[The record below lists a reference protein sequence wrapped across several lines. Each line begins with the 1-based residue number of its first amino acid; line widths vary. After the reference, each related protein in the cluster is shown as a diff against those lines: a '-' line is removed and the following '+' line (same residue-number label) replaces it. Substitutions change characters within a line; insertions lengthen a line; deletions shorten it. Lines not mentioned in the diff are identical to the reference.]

1 MSPTDADS
9 RIRPA
14 SRTDIPAIV
23 EIHNSSVD
31 EGADLGFSSGRD
43 FSTFADPAR
52 LSAAWQDP
60 NRVGDEE
67 ILVAELGGLVVA
79 YVTLEDRGAAR
90 ELVNIDVA
98 RDRQGQ
104 GIGTRLVRAVED
116 RARAEGKVAVTL
128 GTSRNAAGVAWS
140 SFPWWRRLGYHVT
153 HEEENAWTRAIG
165 PGAREIRMRKDLTP
179 TGRVELREVEAGDL
193 PVFFEH
199 QQDPIAVRMAAFT
212 PKDPSDREAFQ
223 AHWARILADPTITMK
238 TVLLDGRVV
247 GHVGS
252 FVDRDVGLREVTYW
266 IGREDW
272 GRGLATLALS
282 EFLRQVQTRPI
293 YARAAADNVASI
305 RVLEKC
311 GFRPAGRSRAFAHAR
326 KAETDEVLLRLE
338 APPTETTA

>member
-1 MSPTDADS
+1 MSPTDADP

-14 SRTDIPAIV
+14 SRRDLSAIV
-23 EIHNSSVD
+23 EIHNTSVD
-31 EGADLGFSSGRD
+31 EGADLGFSSGREY
-43 FSTFADPAR
+43 STFADPGR

-67 ILVAELGGLVVA
+67 ILVAELDGRVVG
-79 YVTLEDRGAAR
+79 YVTLEDRGPDL

-128 GTSRNAAGVAWS
+128 GTSRNAAGVAWT
-140 SFPWWRRLGYHVT
+140 SFPWWRALGYHVT

-179 TGRVELREVEAGDL
+179 TGRVQLRDVEAADL
-193 PVFFEH
+193 PVFLEH
-199 QQDPIAVRMAAFT
+199 QQDPMAVRMAAFT
-212 PKDPSDREAFQ
+212 SKDPSDRDAFR
-223 AHWARILADPTITMK
+223 AHWARILADRTITMK
-238 TVLLDGRVV
+238 TILLDGRVI

-252 FVDRDVGLREVTYW
+252 FADPNLRWREVTYW
-266 IGREDW
+266 IGREFW

-282 EFLRQVQTRPI
+282 EFLRQVRTRPL

-305 RVLEKC
+305 RVLE
-311 GFRPAGRSRAFAHAR
+311 
-326 KAETDEVLLRLE
+326 
-338 APPTETTA
+338 